1 MVASLRVSTIIKEYR
16 KLDIRIKYIE
26 HLMKN
31 HLEKK
36 RQYKKFSTVCSDTT

>member
-1 MVASLRVSTIIKEYR
+1 MVASLRVTTIIKEYR

-31 HLEKK
+31 NTKSFSLFVVT
-36 RQYKKFSTVCSDTT
+36 QFKF